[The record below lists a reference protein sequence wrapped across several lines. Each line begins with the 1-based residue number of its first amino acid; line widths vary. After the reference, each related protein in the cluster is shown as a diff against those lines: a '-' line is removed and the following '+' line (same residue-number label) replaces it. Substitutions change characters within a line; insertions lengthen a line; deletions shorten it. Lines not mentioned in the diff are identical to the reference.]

1 MLTRLFAMLVLM
13 GFHSVLTATEWK
25 PFLLEDGHVKV
36 AVIVEGIKGY
46 AVLDSGSPRSG
57 INKAFIEANELAT
70 EVLTYGDITGLFD
83 KKRRPL
89 IENVSVQ
96 LNERKLRLNLA
107 EVSFGPPRN
116 AILLGSNFL
125 QDYVVDIDYPNQ
137 RFRLHER
144 DRFNINQIANITAT
158 KKRDSGELIV
168 RLSLNDEDNR
178 WVVLD
183 TGHSGGVLLEKRVAA
198 QNDWFNRFR
207 SRLVLVQGV
216 NSMGYHHVIKLPVVG
231 AGPHRVLDVDVEFP
245 DHNKI
250 NHLTSQQ
257 RKLGT
262 RIRSRRVEGIVG
274 YELLKEF
281 RLVFDYSAGK
291 VALIKPSN

>member
-1 MLTRLFAMLVLM
+1 MLRRLLAALVLL
-13 GFHSVLTATEWK
+13 GFHSAPMATEWK
-25 PFLLEDGHVKV
+25 PFLLEDGLVKV
-36 AVIVEGIKGY
+36 EVIVEGVKGY
-46 AVLDSGSPRSG
+46 AVLDSGSPQSG
-57 INKAFIEANELAT
+57 INKAFIDANDLAT
-70 EVLTYGDITGLFD
+70 EVLAYGDITGLFE

-89 IENVSVQ
+89 IGNVSVQ
-96 LNERKLRLNLA
+96 FNDRKLRLNLA

-116 AILLGSNFL
+116 AILLGSDFL
-125 QDYVVDIDYPNQ
+125 KDYVVDIDYPNQ
-137 RFRLHER
+137 RFRLLDLET
-144 DRFNINQIANITAT
+144 FNIDQVANITAT

-168 RLSLNDEDNR
+168 RLSLNNEDNR

-198 QNDWFNRFR
+198 QNNWFDRFR

-231 AGPHRVLDVDVEFP
+231 AGPHRVADVDVEFP

-257 RKLGT
+257 REFGT

-281 RLVFDYSAGK
+281 RLVFDYSKGK
-291 VALIKPSN
+291 VALLQPSN